1 MRVTPKSRRGPRYW
15 FNLLLVG
22 FLGGVVMLLVG
33 YEVAYI
39 AWVTGRADA
48 PLCCRT
54 PADLGLAYESIALTA
69 PDGVKLS
76 GWYLPSQ
83 NHSAV
88 IMLHGY
94 GANRLELL
102 DRAAIL
108 ARAGFGVLLYDQRGH
123 GESGGSLRSFG
134 WADVSDV
141 DAAVAWLGGR
151 DEVDTDRLGIFGF
164 SIGGQV
170 ALRAAAANPVLRAV
184 AADGPSV
191 ARTSDAP
198 PPADLEERLYQ
209 VVGRV
214 DDWAISLRTGV
225 PAPAGVLAI
234 LAHISPR
241 PLLLISTGGPGDF
254 EHRRV
259 ASYYRAAEQPKTL
272 LEIPE
277 AAHGGGFAAR
287 PEVYTETLI
296 QFYEDALTGE

>member
-1 MRVTPKSRRGPRYW
+1 
-15 FNLLLVG
+15 
-22 FLGGVVMLLVG
+22 MLLVG
-33 YEVAYI
+33 YEAAYV
-39 AWVTGRADA
+39 AWVTGRAEV

-54 PADLGLAYESIALTA
+54 PADLGLPYEAIVFTG
-69 PDGVKLS
+69 PDGVELS

-83 NHSAV
+83 NRSAV

-102 DRAAIL
+102 DRAAL
-108 ARAGFGVLLYDQRGH
+108 LVREGFGVLLYDQRGH
-123 GESGGSLRSFG
+123 GESGGGLRSFG
-134 WADVSDV
+134 WEDVADV
-141 DAAVAWLGGR
+141 DAAVAWLVGR
-151 DEVDTDRLGIFGF
+151 SEVDPDRLGIFGF

-170 ALRAAAANPVLRAV
+170 ALRAAAANPALRAV

-214 DDWAISLRTGV
+214 DDWAISLRTDV
-225 PAPAGVLAI
+225 PAPAGVQEIIAQ
-234 LAHISPR
+234 ISPR

-259 ASYYRAAEQPKTL
+259 AGYHHAAGEPKTL

-277 AAHGGGFAAR
+277 ATHGGGYAAR
-287 PEVYTETLI
+287 PEQYADALI
-296 QFYEDALTGE
+296 QFFEEALLFDQ